1 MGRVSTAEQQYF
13 SPKVDYA
20 VILSKLKED
29 FNKRFSRN
37 TPSQSIGLD
46 NYIIKASLGSG
57 SFGKVVLVKEKDND
71 SYFASKQLSKDQ
83 IIKTKQVGHVMSE
96 KKVLNS
102 IRFPFTIHLVT
113 SFKDNDSLYLIIP
126 LVLGGELFTYHRKWV
141 SKVLRYTFPLNPFPH
156 PDKGNSAK
164 SRPGS
169 IAHRYSLPSSIC
181 TTAVF
186 YIVIWSQ
193 RTLW

>member
-126 LVLGGELFTYHRKWV
+126 LVLGGELFTYHRK
-141 SKVLRYTFPLNPFPH
+141 
-156 PDKGNSAK
+156 
-164 SRPGS
+164 
-169 IAHRYSLPSSIC
+169 
-181 TTAVF
+181 
-186 YIVIWSQ
+186 
-193 RTLW
+193 